1 MRAVNPNLYGA
12 SWYGATQI
20 AAPPRD
26 PLTTE
31 LDVDV
36 CVVGAGLA
44 GLTVAREVARRGWS
58 VVVLE
63 SHSVAWNASG
73 RNTGFVLPG
82 FAADPEALVRR
93 VGRDHARALWA
104 LSEAGAEYVRTA
116 AQEPSMQGVALTEEI
131 LAAADA
137 VVVVTDHKAV
147 DYQFVMD
154 NASLIVDSRNVTKG
168 LVKTKARVV
177 SLSEVRN
184 S

>member
-20 AAPPRD
+20 ATPPRD

-82 FAADPEALVRR
+82 FAADPEALELNGFFHRFKVPASVSAAWFPEFAREPIR
-93 VGRDHARALWA
+93 QTFTHAVTQIRDVLDGAFLVGAVPSFDATMLTHLLHAYDLKPA
-104 LSEAGAEYVRTA
+104 
-116 AQEPSMQGVALTEEI
+116 
-131 LAAADA
+131 
-137 VVVVTDHKAV
+137 
-147 DYQFVMD
+147 
-154 NASLIVDSRNVTKG
+154 
-168 LVKTKARVV
+168 
-177 SLSEVRN
+177 
-184 S
+184 